1 MSYIFVEWNNIGL
14 SPLRIS
20 NMHMM
25 STSVAALAVST
36 IYCIWKQYFQCQLRR
51 EHTLRQRV
59 AFMLWSAAMQ
69 LD

>member
-1 MSYIFVEWNNIGL
+1 
-14 SPLRIS
+14 
-20 NMHMM
+20 MHMM